1 MEKYLHPHSPWRIFA
16 VSALVTVGSIIGVL
30 LGKGT
35 QAMLIALVLIS
46 VEIAFSFDNAIV
58 NAKILKHMSRFWQTM
73 FLTIGAAIA
82 IFGMRLVFPVLLV
95 ALTAGIGW
103 QEVVDLALHHPQEY
117 AEHLEDSH
125 IILSAFGGAFL
136 LMLALHFF
144 VDDSREVLWFKRL
157 EQHLQRLAFTWAPAL
172 ITCITVVIVSV
183 LPINYAKQ
191 DTLIAGLLGVL
202 VYSAIHGLSEYFAK
216 IQNKSGAL
224 AKTGVRTGMAGFISF
239 MYLEV
244 LDASFSF
251 DGVLGAFAVTQD
263 VILIAI
269 GLGVG
274 AMWVRSL
281 TIFMVRRG
289 TLDSY
294 RYIDHGAHYT
304 IGILAIILLVSI
316 FVNVPEV
323 IAGLVGIGIIGA
335 SIFASRQ
342 ALRAGRHS
350 VEKHA

>member
-1 MEKYLHPHSPWRIFA
+1 MKQYLHPHSPWRIFA
-16 VSALVTVGSIIGVL
+16 VSTLVTIGSIIGVL
-30 LGKGT
+30 LGKGM

-46 VEIAFSFDNAIV
+46 VEVAFSFDNAIV
-58 NAKILKHMSRFWQTM
+58 NAKILKHMSHFWQTM
-73 FLTIGAAIA
+73 FLTVGAAIA

-125 IILSAFGGAFL
+125 IVLSAFGGAFL

-144 VDDSREVLWFKRL
+144 VDDSREVLWFKQL
-157 EQHLQRLAFTWAPAL
+157 EKHLQRLAFTWAPAL
-172 ITCITVVIVSV
+172 ITCIAVVIVSV
-183 LPINYAKQ
+183 LPMNHAKK
-191 DTLIAGLLGVL
+191 DTLIAGVLGVL

-216 IQNKSGAL
+216 IQNKSSVITNA
-224 AKTGVRTGMAGFISF
+224 GVRTGLAGFISF

-304 IGILAIILLVSI
+304 IGILALILLVSI

-323 IAGLVGIGIIGA
+323 VAGLVGIGIIGA

-342 ALRAGRHS
+342 ALQASHRGVRKSA
-350 VEKHA
+350 